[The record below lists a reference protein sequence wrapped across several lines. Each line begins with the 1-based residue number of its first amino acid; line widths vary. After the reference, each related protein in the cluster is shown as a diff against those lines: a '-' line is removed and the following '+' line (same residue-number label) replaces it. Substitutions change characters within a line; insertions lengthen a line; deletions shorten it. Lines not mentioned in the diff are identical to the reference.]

1 MQNWEKQN
9 AAPQRSQRV
18 DLLLFDDFS
27 GLCLAN
33 TVEPM
38 RAANQLSGRK
48 LYEWRFVSVDGAPA
62 ISSSGMTVATEPMDG
77 PGDMLIVLPSYRFVG
92 HATPMVLRAL
102 RAAASRYRHLAGFD
116 TGAWLL
122 AAAGLLNG
130 RRATIHWEEL
140 ARFEETFPEVDVQ
153 RKRHVI
159 DGSRITCSGAQTAFD
174 LMVELIGAT
183 HGPALRLEVATLFM
197 SPEATGPQD
206 APLARG
212 KSVAR
217 AVALMQEYLEEP
229 LPIGEV
235 ARRIGRSQKDLEARM
250 RRELGAGPQ
259 AIYKRLRLIAG
270 RKLVLES
277 DLSVAEIALRAG
289 YQDASAF
296 TRAFRA
302 EFGETPREMRFP
314 PE

>member
-1 MQNWEKQN
+1 MQSREKLN
-9 AAPQRSQRV
+9 AAPQQV

-38 RAANQLSGRK
+38 RAANQLSGRQ
-48 LYEWRFVSVDGAPA
+48 LYDWRFVTVDGAPA
-62 ISSSGMTVATEPMDG
+62 TSSSGMTVAVEPLG
-77 PGDMLIVLPSYRFVG
+77 RKGDMLIALPSYRFIG

-102 RAAASRYRHLAGFD
+102 RAAAGRYRTLAGFD

-122 AAAGLLNG
+122 AAAGLLDG

-140 ARFEETFPEVDVQ
+140 ARFEEAFPEVDAQ

-159 DGSRITCSGAQTAFD
+159 DGDRMTCSGALAAFD
-174 LMVELIGAT
+174 LMGALIGAT

-217 AVALMQEYLEEP
+217 AVGLMQEHLEDP
-229 LPIGEV
+229 LPVPEI
-235 ARRIGRSQKDLEARM
+235 ARRVGRSQKDLEARM
-250 RRELGAGPQ
+250 QRELGAGPQ
-259 AIYKRLRLIAG
+259 AIYKRLRLIAA
-270 RKLVLES
+270 RKLVLET
-277 DLSVAEIALRAG
+277 DLSIAEVALRSG

-302 EFGETPREMRFP
+302 EFGETPRQMRFP

>member
-1 MQNWEKQN
+1 MQSWEKQN
-9 AAPQRSQRV
+9 AAMQQV

-38 RAANQLSGRK
+38 RAANQLSGRQ
-48 LYEWRFVSVDGAPA
+48 LYDWRFVTVDGAPA
-62 ISSSGMTVATEPMDG
+62 TSSSGMTVAAEPLGG
-77 PGDMLIVLPSYRFVG
+77 PGDMLVALPSYRFVG

-102 RAAASRYRHLAGFD
+102 RTAAGRYRTLAGFD

-122 AAAGLLNG
+122 AAARLLNG
-130 RRATIHWEEL
+130 QHATIHWEEL
-140 ARFEETFPEVDVQ
+140 ARFEEAFPDVIAQ

-159 DGSRITCSGAQTAFD
+159 DGARITCSGAQAAFD

-197 SPEATGPQD
+197 SPDATGPQD

-217 AVALMQEYLEEP
+217 AIGVMQEHLEDP

-235 ARRIGRSQKDLEARM
+235 ARRTGRSQKDLEGRM

-277 DLSVAEIALRAG
+277 DLSIAEIALRAG

-296 TRAFRA
+296 TRAFRT

>member
-1 MQNWEKQN
+1 MQSWEKQN

-38 RAANQLSGRK
+38 RAANQLSGRR

-62 ISSSGMTVATEPMDG
+62 MSSSGMTVATEPMHG
-77 PGDMLIVLPSYRFVG
+77 PGDMLIALPSYRFVG

-102 RAAASRYRHLAGFD
+102 RAAADRYRYLAGFD

-140 ARFEETFPEVDVQ
+140 ARFEETFPEVEAL

-250 RRELGAGPQ
+250 QHELGAGPQ
-259 AIYKRLRLIAG
+259 AIYKRFRLIAG

>member
-1 MQNWEKQN
+1 MQSWEKQN
-9 AAPQRSQRV
+9 AALQRV
-18 DLLLFDDFS
+18 DLLLFDEFS

-33 TVEPM
+33 TIEPM
-38 RAANQLSGRK
+38 RAANQLSGQS
-48 LYEWRFVSVDGAPA
+48 LYDWRFVTVDGAPA
-62 ISSSGMTVATEPMDG
+62 TSSSGMTVAAEPMDG
-77 PGDMLIVLPSYRFVG
+77 AGDMLIALPSYRFVG
-92 HATPMVLRAL
+92 HATPLVLRAL
-102 RAAASRYRHLAGFD
+102 RAAAGRYGVLAGFD

-122 AAAGLLNG
+122 ASAGLLDG
-130 RRATIHWEEL
+130 RQATIHWEEL
-140 ARFEETFPEVDVQ
+140 NRFEEAFPNVQ
-153 RKRHVI
+153 ALRKRHVI
-159 DGSRITCSGAQTAFD
+159 DGNRVTCSGAQAAFD
-174 LMVELIGAT
+174 LMVELIGAA

-217 AVALMQEYLEEP
+217 AVGVMQANLEDP
-229 LPIGEV
+229 LTIREI
-235 ARRIGRSQKDLEARM
+235 ARSIGRSQKDLEARM

-259 AIYKRLRLIAG
+259 AIYKRLRLIAA

-296 TRAFRA
+296 TRAFRV
-302 EFGETPREMRFP
+302 EFGETPRNMRFP

>member
-1 MQNWEKQN
+1 MQQ
-9 AAPQRSQRV
+9 V

-38 RAANQLSGRK
+38 RAANQLSGRQ
-48 LYEWRFVSVDGAPA
+48 LYDWRFVTVDGVPA
-62 ISSSGMTVATEPMDG
+62 TSSSGMTVAAEPLGG
-77 PGDMLIVLPSYRFVG
+77 PGDMLIALPSYRFTG

-102 RAAASRYRHLAGFD
+102 RAAAGRYNTLAGFD

-140 ARFEETFPEVDVQ
+140 AKFEETFPDVIAQ

-159 DGSRITCSGAQTAFD
+159 DGTHITCSGAQAAFD
-174 LMVELIGAT
+174 LMVKLIGAA

-197 SPEATGPQD
+197 SPDATGPQD

-217 AVALMQEYLEEP
+217 AIGVMQEHLEAP

-235 ARRIGRSQKDLEARM
+235 ARRIGRSQKDLEGRM

-270 RKLVLES
+270 RKLALES
-277 DLSVAEIALRAG
+277 ELSIAEIALRAG